1 VLGPLVA
8 EIAPP
13 HLLGRYMS
21 AYQLSFMAGVAL
33 GPAIG
38 GVLLGRSPDTI
49 WLGGAFTMALTGA
62 GFLLLGNRIPDPL
75 SATKPAP
82 LAAQEAA

>member
-1 VLGPLVA
+1 
-8 EIAPP
+8 
-13 HLLGRYMS
+13 
-21 AYQLSFMAGVAL
+21 
-33 GPAIG
+33 
-38 GVLLGRSPDTI
+38 
-49 WLGGAFTMALTGA
+49 MALTGA